1 MTGRLNAREMLDQA
15 ARAAAAGDLT
25 AADRL
30 LRAAADVQEAEL
42 GPLDPDR
49 AYTLNNLAVV
59 AERAGR
65 LDEAE
70 GFYRRATAIAA
81 AALPPDDPMVL
92 TSRKNLEDFC
102 RVHGL
107 PVEAPAAAPVA
118 TADPSEGLDAFVSE
132 HAIDKRETPEVVNQ
146 EVRQTTANSA
156 IFVEAALPE
165 IDVADLMAAATA
177 PEPSV
182 PHRRSYTFAWATAGL
197 AGVAVVGLLLMP
209 SAWRAATVPSLVPS
223 ASPEAP
229 VDAPSRPAPTE
240 SPAVAASPEEPSPAV
255 KSEPAPAGPA
265 AGTAG
270 LAPEPATNP
279 RGLALPTIQM
289 CRRLSTTGGQWRCE
303 PAADPVAPGP
313 LVLYTRVQSSRD
325 ATIFHRWY
333 RGDSLRQSVRLNIRA
348 NAREGYRTYSRQTV
362 DRGADWR
369 VEVTDVDGRLLHQQH
384 LVVE

>member
-107 PVEAPAAAPVA
+107 PVEAPAAAVA

-132 HAIDKRETPEVVNQ
+132 HAIDKREISEVVNQ
-146 EVRQTTANSA
+146 EVRQATPNSA

-197 AGVAVVGLLLMP
+197 AGLAVVGLLLMP
-209 SAWRAATVPSLVPS
+209 SGWRAATIPSLVPS

-229 VDAPSRPAPTE
+229 ADAPSRPAPTE

-289 CRRLSTTGGQWRCE
+289 CRRLSTTRGQWRCE